1 MDFFEK
7 KIDFFLKKNYIFYV
21 WLLIF
26 FQKWPYL
33 WNSKLQSNSFFFC
46 INSTRLSHNHMLETI
61 IAFAWNSNLTLKNCL
76 VKLGLSEK
84 HTKFEKIILMLLMFT
99 KYMSKAWGRLCKF
112 LSASQ
117 KVRTLQKVVLFH
129 KI

>member
-7 KIDFFLKKNYIFYV
+7 KIHFFKKKIYIFYA

-26 FQKWPYL
+26 FQKRPYL

-61 IAFAWNSNLTLKNCL
+61 IAFAWNSNSTLKNCL

-84 HTKFEKIILMLLMFT
+84 HTKFEKIILML
-99 KYMSKAWGRLCKF
+99 KCKW
-112 LSASQ
+112 Q
-117 KVRTLQKVVLFH
+117 KH
-129 KI
+129 KEDCSNFCVPLKKSGLYNFEICVYTSLD